1 MKEKM
6 KRWGGLAVLL
16 VVTLGVLYGA
26 YAMKM
31 ESRRVPVLM
40 YHHFAETSASDTVVS
55 TERFEEQMTA
65 LHQAGYQAITLKQLY
80 NYVHFK
86 VPLPENPIRIT
97 MDDGYT
103 SNLEIAGPILEE
115 LGMCATVFVI
125 GINEGE
131 EVYVHSGEP
140 FYQER
145 FSYEE
150 AKPWIQKGV
159 IDVQCHTYDMHQLES
174 YGFSGRDGMYQL
186 PEESKEEY
194 EQAIMLDFAQFR
206 QRREPVTETELLG
219 LAYPFGYYTQELD
232 EFIQD
237 EVAITFTIEPRMNV
251 VTIWAPQSL
260 RMMGRFNVTDGM
272 TGEALVNLLKQS

>member
-6 KRWGGLAVLL
+6 KRWGGLVVLL

-86 VPLPENPIRIT
+86 VPLPENPILIT

-125 GINEGE
+125 GINEVE
-131 EVYVHSGEP
+131 EVYVHAGEP

-272 TGEALVNLLKQS
+272 TGKALVNLLKQS

>member
-65 LHQAGYQAITLKQLY
+65 LHQAGYQAITLKRLY

-86 VPLPENPIRIT
+86 VPLPENPILIT

-206 QRREPVTETELLG
+206 QRREPVKETELLG